1 MDLVLQTT
9 ENTPT
14 RNTRAE
20 TLSSLENGLTQLKN
34 EQQNTGEDVPRS
46 QDKRHCKEQL
56 NRGGTATVPLMAMPC
71 TTWNRRPVLNLEKN
85 RSAE

>member
-14 RNTRAE
+14 RNTRTE

-34 EQQNTGEDVPRS
+34 EQQSPRGDVTHS
-46 QDKRHCKEQL
+46 QAKRPCKEQL
-56 NRGGTATVPLMAMPC
+56 SRGRTTTVPLMAMQC
-71 TTWNRRPVLNLEKN
+71 TTWNRRLVLDL
-85 RSAE
+85 